1 MALISIKKNLEIDKN
16 LYAKNPNF
24 GMDIYTENFEVNS
37 CIILENNGKG
47 RQGIPIKC
55 GYYEL
60 NLSILGKSTREINH
74 LKYNITPHTL
84 QLIQPKDIHSFLY
97 EHNSLEYIILFDEFF
112 DDENIEELMLFHKKN
127 QHLVTLN
134 LFSYNK
140 VLELYKQINLEF
152 KNKEVN
158 YIEVIKSLLTQILYF
173 LKREKLNKNQITIH
187 TKAQKITKHFFELV
201 EEYYSKKKNLQ
212 DYAFLL
218 NISSKYLSK
227 IIKENNNSSALF
239 FIHNRIIKEIQY
251 LLCYSN
257 KSLKEISTYL
267 NFNDTSSL
275 GRFFKKY
282 ENTTLNTYRLKNQK
296 NITK

>member
-1 MALISIKKNLEIDKN
+1 MELISIKKNLEIDKN

-24 GMDIYTENFEVNS
+24 GMDIYSENFEVNS

-74 LKYNITPHTL
+74 FKYNISAHSL
-84 QLIQPKDIHSFLY
+84 QLIMPKDIHSFLY
-97 EHNSLEYIILFDEFF
+97 EHDSLEYIILFDDFF
-112 DDENIEELMLFHKKN
+112 YDENIEELILFHKNN

-212 DYAFLL
+212 DYSILL
-218 NISSKYLSK
+218 NITSKYLSK

-257 KSLKEISTYL
+257 KSLKEISTIL